1 LLDLRAPLIPIC
13 AVVGLALG
21 ASAWL
26 AAGRQDVLTPVEDR
40 LAALR
45 PARASGGGDGGAPS
59 PSGPPL
65 FAMSTGPS
73 AVRDPMVAVMGLS
86 RMPGRSAA
94 LLAIDGKPPAWLA
107 RGESRDG
114 VILREVGS
122 GRATLDLP
130 LGVRSLRIGE
140 ASADV
145 GGATTGGGPQASSAM
160 LAPGGDTP
168 PPGYR
173 SPPPPA
179 SAPAGLGG

>member
-1 LLDLRAPLIPIC
+1 MLDLRAPLIPLC

-26 AAGRQDVLTPVEDR
+26 AVGRQDVLTPVQDR

-45 PARASGGGDGGAPS
+45 SARTSGGSDGDTPS

-65 FAMSTGPS
+65 FAMSTGPN
-73 AVRDPMVAVMGLS
+73 AVRDPAVAVMGLS

-130 LGVRSLRIGE
+130 LGVRTLRIGE
-140 ASADV
+140 VSAD
-145 GGATTGGGPQASSAM
+145 AGGPQASNPM
-160 LAPGGDTP
+160 PTPGGDTP

-179 SAPAGLGG
+179 NAPAGLGG

>member
-13 AVVGLALG
+13 AAVGLVLG

-26 AAGRQDVLTPVEDR
+26 AAGRQDVLTPVQDR
-40 LAALR
+40 LAALP
-45 PARASGGGDGGAPS
+45 PAQASSGADGGAPS
-59 PSGPPL
+59 LSGPPL
-65 FAMSTGPS
+65 FALSTGPN
-73 AVRDPMVAVMGLS
+73 AVRDPGVMVLGLS
-86 RMPGRSAA
+86 RMPGRAAA

-114 VILREVGS
+114 VVLREVGS

-130 LGVRSLRIGE
+130 LGVRTLRIGE
-140 ASADV
+140 AAPADTADAIAS
-145 GGATTGGGPQASSAM
+145 GGSHIASPV
-160 LAPGGDTP
+160 LAPGDTP